1 LEPESIPV
9 FLDAHENGTEN
20 EQYAALLALR
30 LFGCE
35 AWGVGYGAELVY
47 EVKEPGVLGARSP
60 IASSSREGLSTGG
73 TEATTTAS

>member
-1 LEPESIPV
+1 MRE
-9 FLDAHENGTEN
+9 FLVALENGTEN

-30 LFGCE
+30 LFGYE
-35 AWGVGYGAELVY
+35 AWGVGYGDELVY

-60 IASSSREGLSTGG
+60 IASSSHEALATGG